1 MAAFAV
7 LGIPLQVNTWTSH
20 TFMCSP
26 NQLGAMLG
34 LIKAKFPYVDKEPTL
49 VAHSVKKT
57 EKRRYYLQQLV
68 KL

>member
-34 LIKAKFPYVDKEPTL
+34 LIKVHVDKVPTL

-57 EKRRYYLQQLV
+57 EKRTYYLQQLV
-68 KL
+68 QL

>member
-1 MAAFAV
+1 MAASAV

-34 LIKAKFPYVDKEPTL
+34 LIKVQLSFPMLTKN
-49 VAHSVKKT
+49 
-57 EKRRYYLQQLV
+57 QL
-68 KL
+68 